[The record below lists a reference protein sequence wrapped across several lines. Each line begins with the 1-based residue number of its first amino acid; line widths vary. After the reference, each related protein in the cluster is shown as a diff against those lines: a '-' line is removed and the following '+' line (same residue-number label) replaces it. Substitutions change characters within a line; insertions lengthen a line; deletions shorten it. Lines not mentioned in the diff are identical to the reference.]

1 MTVNS
6 TQFQVEAIVGWS
18 MCDEEEKFRM
28 FWMRVEGSFDER
40 EALPT
45 IIVPR

>member
-1 MTVNS
+1 MVNS
-6 TQFQVEAIVGWS
+6 TQFQVEAIVAWS
-18 MCDEEEKFRM
+18 VCDEEEKFRM
-28 FWMRVEGSFDER
+28 FWMRLESSLDEG